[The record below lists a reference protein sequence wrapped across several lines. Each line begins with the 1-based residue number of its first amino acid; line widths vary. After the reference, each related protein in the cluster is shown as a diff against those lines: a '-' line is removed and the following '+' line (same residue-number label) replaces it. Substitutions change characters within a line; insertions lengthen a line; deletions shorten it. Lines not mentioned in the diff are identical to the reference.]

1 MVDSN
6 DNVGIIILG
15 NNNSEKSFLGNVI
28 LKRELL
34 QHKYQELSF
43 LGQSYIVYN
52 IPSLIEAEQERIDL
66 NKREIYTFFQQHPRS
81 IVLFVFGEEKQK
93 IQYNKWKE
101 NGIIVAGG
109 NGQGNGTNQLNFLID
124 MIVDDKQ
131 SIYVLDL
138 RNNRIMKWIK
148 DSNEGRDAQI
158 QIQIVLNCFY
168 VFIYD
173 TCYSVSVYSSCI
185 IFFTA
190 VCIY

>member
-81 IVLFVFGEEKQK
+81 IVLFVFGINNESIRHED
-93 IQYNKWKE
+93 
-101 NGIIVAGG
+101 IVAF
-109 NGQGNGTNQLNFLID
+109 TVLNQELLLMMKI
-124 MIVDDKQ
+124 
-131 SIYVLDL
+131 
-138 RNNRIMKWIK
+138 RNNRWTMKI
-148 DSNEGRDAQI
+148 E
-158 QIQIVLNCFY
+158 
-168 VFIYD
+168 
-173 TCYSVSVYSSCI
+173 
-185 IFFTA
+185 
-190 VCIY
+190 